1 MFIVFPNSVLENPCL
16 LSKRHRRTVLM
27 ESGLFAGC
35 LQGAE
40 LLLAAAIMQQK
51 LTFSVGSVR
60 IGRKWLYWREPGESC
75 PWQLR
80 GFGTLVRDAPSPALL
95 SWQRAETRTTLGT
108 APASGAWTAMATC
121 FSPFLNE
128 QPSPQPFLPS
138 PSQQTC
144 NKWCGATDEA
154 GKTCCPFFCSRACV
168 ALLGHVATL
177 SLPFLNLFHV

>member
-1 MFIVFPNSVLENPCL
+1 M
-16 LSKRHRRTVLM
+16 
-27 ESGLFAGC
+27 
-35 LQGAE
+35 
-40 LLLAAAIMQQK
+40 
-51 LTFSVGSVR
+51 VR
-60 IGRKWLYWREPGESC
+60 A
-75 PWQLR
+75 
-80 GFGTLVRDAPSPALL
+80 APSPALL

-121 FSPFLNE
+121 FSPFLKE

-154 GKTCCPFFCSRACV
+154 GKTCCPFFYSRACV

-177 SLPFLNLFHV
+177 SLPFLNLFHVRALIFICCTAFPVHDTYKMGKVPQSPICLGRLFSLWHSSSL